1 MERITATEIL
11 DQPVADLVQL
21 ADSFRE
27 VFGVNRYLGGLRVL
41 QRHLAPW
48 VRSRWNLTLLDVAGG
63 TGDVAAALSG
73 WAKRRGTDLQATVL
87 DIHPQVLEIACNRPG
102 AAYTVAE
109 GDARRLPFG
118 DGTFDVAVCNLALHH
133 FEPAEAVAVLGELD
147 RVTRLGWVVTD
158 LDRHPLAYAGAR
170 LLAAAVWRSPIT
182 RHDGPLSVRRSYRP
196 GEVADLLRQAGV
208 EGALVVRHVPFR
220 WAAVCRKGS

>member
-11 DQPVADLVQL
+11 DQSVGDLAQL

-41 QRHLAPW
+41 QHHLAPW
-48 VRSRWNLTLLDVAGG
+48 VKARWNLTLVDVAGG
-63 TGDVAAALSG
+63 TGDVAAALAG
-73 WAKRRGTDLQATVL
+73 WARRRGTDLQATVL
-87 DIHPQVLEIACNRPG
+87 ENHPQVLELACNRPG
-102 AAYTVAE
+102 AAYTVTE
-109 GDARRLPFG
+109 GDARCLPFG

-133 FEPAEAVAVLGELD
+133 FEPDEATAVLRELH
-147 RVTRLGWVVTD
+147 RVSRLGWVVTD

-196 GEVADLLRQAGV
+196 REVAALLRQAGV
-208 EGALVVRHVPFR
+208 AGAAVVRHVPFR
-220 WAAVCRKGS
+220 WAAVCHK